1 MKDKKTKVVK
11 AKSKKGKK
19 KLSKKT
25 TKKSADSVDDPAI
38 IVIDDNLEVDQE
50 KEMEERKAYL
60 EEARSQDSGDWLNIY
75 PFYWVIENMRAL
87 CLITIKPGTI
97 DKVITLLVKKRKIA
111 KEILPVTGR
120 ADVCVLLNGSIDDI
134 NTTVMDFKKIN
145 YIVST
150 ETLIEMEV
158 DLGW

>member
-1 MKDKKTKVVK
+1 
-11 AKSKKGKK
+11 
-19 KLSKKT
+19 
-25 TKKSADSVDDPAI
+25 
-38 IVIDDNLEVDQE
+38 
-50 KEMEERKAYL
+50 
-60 EEARSQDSGDWLNIY
+60 
-75 PFYWVIENMRAL
+75 MRAL

-97 DKVITLLVKKRKIA
+97 DKVITSLIKKRKIA

-120 ADVCVLLNGSIDDI
+120 ADVCVLLNGSIDNI

>member
-1 MKDKKTKVVK
+1 
-11 AKSKKGKK
+11 
-19 KLSKKT
+19 
-25 TKKSADSVDDPAI
+25 
-38 IVIDDNLEVDQE
+38 
-50 KEMEERKAYL
+50 
-60 EEARSQDSGDWLNIY
+60 
-75 PFYWVIENMRAL
+75 MRAL

-97 DKVITLLVKKRKIA
+97 DKVITSLVKKRKIA

-120 ADVCVLLNGSIDDI
+120 ADVCVLLNGSIDNI